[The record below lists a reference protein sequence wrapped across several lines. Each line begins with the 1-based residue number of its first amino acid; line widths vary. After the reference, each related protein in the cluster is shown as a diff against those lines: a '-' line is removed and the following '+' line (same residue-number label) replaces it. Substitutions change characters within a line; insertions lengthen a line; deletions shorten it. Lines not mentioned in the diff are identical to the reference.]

1 MSRVLIKLGFEFG
14 FEFGFERSFHIHS
27 SRRLYLEE
35 LFAGED
41 VLSQGGLK
49 VHTTLDLALQE
60 KAEQLVLE
68 DGLSMLG
75 GEDKGEAALVAID
88 PAQGAVR
95 VLIGGREYANSPFN
109 RAVLSR
115 RAAGSA
121 FKPFVYLAALAEV
134 GSGGTRFEIEMVGRP
149 VALKG
154 RPVSPYSH
162 TRVVY
167 N

>member
-1 MSRVLIKLGFEFG
+1 MLSFEFK
-14 FEFGFERSFHIHS
+14 
-27 SRRLYLEE
+27 SRAATTHYVKE

-134 GSGGTRFEIEMVGRP
+134 G
-149 VALKG
+149 
-154 RPVSPYSH
+154 
-162 TRVVY
+162 VVVCARS
-167 N
+167 NRSVDPWL

>member
-1 MSRVLIKLGFEFG
+1 MEGVSRFLLFALAFVDV
-14 FEFGFERSFHIHS
+14 SH
-27 SRRLYLEE
+27 YVQE

-95 VLIGGREYANSPFN
+95 VLIGGRGNEATLCIPGTRGSKRLTESSPSTPP
-109 RAVLSR
+109 LSR
-115 RAAGSA
+115 LFSHVFHDKPRAKRLTCLSRYLSSHHRGAILR
-121 FKPFVYLAALAEV
+121 PFMN
-134 GSGGTRFEIEMVGRP
+134 TP
-149 VALKG
+149 
-154 RPVSPYSH
+154 
-162 TRVVY
+162 
-167 N
+167 

>member
-1 MSRVLIKLGFEFG
+1 M
-14 FEFGFERSFHIHS
+14 
-27 SRRLYLEE
+27 
-35 LFAGED
+35 
-41 VLSQGGLK
+41 LSQGGLK